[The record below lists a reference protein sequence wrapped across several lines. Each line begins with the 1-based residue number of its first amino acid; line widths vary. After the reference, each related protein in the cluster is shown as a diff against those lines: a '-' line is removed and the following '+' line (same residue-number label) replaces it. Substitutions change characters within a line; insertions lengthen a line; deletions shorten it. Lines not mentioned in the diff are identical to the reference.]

1 MNNQDARKHL
11 LEIKSYLS
19 SIVKNQYAENNK
31 VIWNALCA
39 KNFDQKYTN

>member
-1 MNNQDARKHL
+1 MNNQAARQHL

-19 SIVKNQYAENNK
+19 SIVKNQYAANYK
-31 VIWNALCA
+31 VFWNALCA